1 MSEPQEIQGADRS
14 QLVKLALDIGP
25 LIVFFGVNAIYGI
38 FAATGAFMVATAAA
52 VTASRLWFGKIAA
65 MPVVTGVFV
74 LIFGGLTLYL
84 QDETFI
90 KVKPTIIYLL
100 FAGLLFAGMAMGR
113 LFLKSI
119 MSEAFELTDTGWRR
133 LTNRWIGFFVAMAL
147 LNELVWRAFSTDTW
161 VSFKVFGLLPLTFLF
176 AILQVGLLQK
186 HAKNPDSQ

>member
-1 MSEPQEIQGADRS
+1 MSEPQQIQGADRS

-38 FAATGAFMVATAAA
+38 FAATGAFMVATAAT
-52 VTASRLWFGKIAA
+52 VTVSRLWFGKIAA

-147 LNELVWRAFSTDTW
+147 LNELVWRTFSTDTW

-186 HAKNPDSQ
+186 HAKNPESQ